1 MITVKNTML
10 FSLVVQIITGLVS
23 LHGVFIKLDFND
35 KILSDILILE
45 TIVQIIEFLFYV
57 WISYSLINI
66 KNLAATRYMDWV
78 ITTPTMLLSTIM
90 FMKYKEFKENGK
102 ILETMEFL
110 QNNKEN
116 IINIFI
122 FNFLMLL
129 CGFVGEIKPYLKYFS
144 TLIGFGFF
152 WKTFE
157 IIYKNYA
164 VKTTSGLNLF
174 YFMFF
179 VWGLYG
185 VAALLGDKLKN
196 ISYNI
201 LDIFSKNF
209 YGLFLY
215 YTILKTVGYF

>member
-10 FSLVVQIITGLVS
+10 FSLLVQIITGLIS
-23 LHGVFIKLDFND
+23 IHGIFIKLDFND

-57 WISYSLINI
+57 WFTYSFINI
-66 KNLAATRYMDWV
+66 KNLAATRYIDWV

-122 FNFLMLL
+122 FNLAMLL
-129 CGFVGEIKPYLKYFS
+129 CGFVGEIKPYLK
-144 TLIGFGFF
+144 
-152 WKTFE
+152 
-157 IIYKNYA
+157 
-164 VKTTSGLNLF
+164 
-174 YFMFF
+174 
-179 VWGLYG
+179 
-185 VAALLGDKLKN
+185 
-196 ISYNI
+196 
-201 LDIFSKNF
+201 
-209 YGLFLY
+209 
-215 YTILKTVGYF
+215 